1 MDDLQFNASP
11 EEFTSKKVTTKILQQ
26 IEEPLALAS
35 GALPEWCEQLT
46 SKCPFLIPFETR
58 QLYFTC
64 TAFGASRLV
73 LLDMSVTLCILLK
86 MVHGLVLH

>member
-1 MDDLQFNASP
+1 MFLITHVVDQLYCLQYVEDLQFNASP

-73 LLDMSVTLCILLK
+73 LLDV
-86 MVHGLVLH
+86 